1 MAIFTINE
9 KKLMEGAQK
18 KEEKDCKNVE
28 DLSKLVN
35 AGSLKKGEQNLMA
48 EYVGAVKVSFARKK
62 LK

>member
-1 MAIFTINE
+1 
-9 KKLMEGAQK
+9 MEGAQK

-35 AGSLKKGEQNLMA
+35 AGSSKGEQNLMA

>member
-1 MAIFTINE
+1 
-9 KKLMEGAQK
+9 MEGAQK